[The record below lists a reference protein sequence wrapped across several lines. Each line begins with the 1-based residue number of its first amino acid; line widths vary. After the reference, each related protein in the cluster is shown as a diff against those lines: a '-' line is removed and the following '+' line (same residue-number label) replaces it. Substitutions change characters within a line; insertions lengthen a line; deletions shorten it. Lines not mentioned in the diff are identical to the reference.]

1 MRIFQKKIIRQH
13 HQICCE
19 GRDQASTILKKNPR
33 YDVAFYFKCNLNIT
47 SYRRWK
53 DLKKFNKKISLKEVK
68 KSLRTRNEHDIKRRF
83 SALKRVKDSVLIRTD
98 ILSKSAM
105 VAKMSE
111 EIEKKMLLKLQDQGE
126 KKFESYLMDEKTWR
140 APKDVIEDPVFT
152 SNLQK
157 ISPGRTGDIIEY
169 EFMNIALKCGWEAF
183 KNISQNGPIDCIL
196 INPISAKAYY
206 VDCKSVKTHNEAI
219 SQLIALRQKRG
230 MYNIYIGYIFNGKA
244 AIQYGE
250 NLSDKIILDPIKE
263 VLSYHEHLKTGGLQE
278 DYN

>member
-1 MRIFQKKIIRQH
+1 MNKEYIFSEKEYAALIGISKEALRSRRREGKLKGEYIQKEDKRYFY
-13 HQICCE
+13 CRPE
-19 GRDQASTILKKNPR
+19 KTEKKE
-33 YDVAFYFKCNLNIT
+33 T
-47 SYRRWK
+47 
-53 DLKKFNKKISLKEVK
+53 KF
-68 KSLRTRNEHDIKRRF
+68 KRR
-83 SALKRVKDSVLIRTD
+83 
-98 ILSKSAM
+98 
-105 VAKMSE
+105 
-111 EIEKKMLLKLQDQGE
+111 LQDQGE

>member
-1 MRIFQKKIIRQH
+1 
-13 HQICCE
+13 
-19 GRDQASTILKKNPR
+19 
-33 YDVAFYFKCNLNIT
+33 
-47 SYRRWK
+47 
-53 DLKKFNKKISLKEVK
+53 
-68 KSLRTRNEHDIKRRF
+68 
-83 SALKRVKDSVLIRTD
+83 
-98 ILSKSAM
+98 
-105 VAKMSE
+105 
-111 EIEKKMLLKLQDQGE
+111 
-126 KKFESYLMDEKTWR
+126 MDEKTWR

-263 VLSYHEHLKTGGLQE
+263 ARRWGEHGPRIGLRLVRRTFANNGHEDISQRHVRCFLDQVTWLLHKRWHHRH
-278 DYN
+278 DDCCKFDR

>member
-1 MRIFQKKIIRQH
+1 MNKEYIFSEKEYAALIGLTKEGVRTRRRSGKLDGQFIKKEDKQYFYCRPERTEKKETQFRRRGVHKDGGQTNYPNEAFKKHNEKKI
-13 HQICCE
+13 
-19 GRDQASTILKKNPR
+19 
-33 YDVAFYFKCNLNIT
+33 
-47 SYRRWK
+47 
-53 DLKKFNKKISLKEVK
+53 
-68 KSLRTRNEHDIKRRF
+68 
-83 SALKRVKDSVLIRTD
+83 
-98 ILSKSAM
+98 
-105 VAKMSE
+105 
-111 EIEKKMLLKLQDQGE
+111 LLKLQDQGE

-183 KNISQNGPIDCIL
+183 KNFSHNGPIDCIL

-250 NLSDKIILDPIKE
+250 NLNDKIILDPIKE